1 MNTGFKKA
9 VVDTTT
15 RLKMLVYGD
24 SGVGKT
30 VTALSFPKPAVIDT
44 ERGTTY
50 YGDKFAFDVLPT
62 TSWHETIK
70 NLEALVKDPNGYKT
84 LVIDP
89 FSILY
94 DDLQEKHLKRQIVK
108 SGNPN

>member
-1 MNTGFKKA
+1 MSLSFTKA

-44 ERGTTY
+44 ERGTAY
-50 YGDKFAFDVLPT
+50 YGEKFDFDVLPT
-62 TSWHETIK
+62 TSWAEAMK
-70 NLEALVKDPNGYKT
+70 NLESLCKDPNGYKT

-89 FSILY
+89 FAILY
-94 DDLQEKHLKRQIVK
+94 DDLQEKHLKRQ
-108 SGNPN
+108 